1 MNTEKKPSYNP
12 KWQQEY
18 KETVVTADEAVKQV
32 QPGMHV
38 FLGTG
43 CATPVEL
50 VKALVARAGELTD
63 IEIVQLITR
72 GDAPYATK
80 ELASCFPVNSFFISA
95 NVRDIIQQGLGDYT
109 PIFLSDIPTLFRSG
123 KLPLDVAMIQVTPP
137 DENGMCSLGVSV
149 DITKSAAQNARFVI
163 AQVNPRM
170 PRTLGDSMIHVY
182 DIDCLVPV
190 DMPIIENA
198 QPEERPGT

>member
-1 MNTEKKPSYNP
+1 MNTEKTLSYNP
-12 KWQQEY
+12 EWQQEY
-18 KETVVTADEAVKQV
+18 GDAIVTAAAAVKHI

-63 IEIVQLITR
+63 IKIVQLITR

-95 NVRDIIQQGLGDYT
+95 NVRDIIQQGMGDYT
-109 PIFLSDIPTLFRSG
+109 PIFLSDIPNLFRSG
-123 KLPLDVAMIQVTPP
+123 RMPLDVAMIQVTPP
-137 DENGMCSLGVSV
+137 DENGM
-149 DITKSAAQNARFVI
+149 
-163 AQVNPRM
+163 
-170 PRTLGDSMIHVY
+170 
-182 DIDCLVPV
+182 
-190 DMPIIENA
+190 
-198 QPEERPGT
+198 